1 MVKLRDSFGK
11 DFRLEVIGEPTSFQD
26 AQALA
31 KQDPYQFQWW
41 ALGLAGARP
50 TEQKKGADQGI
61 DGA

>member
-31 KQDPYQFQWW
+31 KQDPYQFQWLP
-41 ALGLAGARP
+41 LGLAGARP